1 MHVESSVLKRFS
13 ELTAAHTPECSVQ
26 YSVYA
31 EFKNI
36 YRYPRPKS
44 KDQSSTRQLH
54 SWGGQ
59 QELPNMA
66 AAILGELCLGG
77 SYAVAAV
84 THQRHD
90 TWQLAGALGVALSAL
105 FKL

>member
-1 MHVESSVLKRFS
+1 MRVESSVLKRFS

-59 QELPNMA
+59 QELPIMA
-66 AAILGELCLGG
+66 VAILGELCLGG
-77 SYAVAAV
+77 SLPWGQLRGGGSYAPAA
-84 THQRHD
+84 
-90 TWQLAGALGVALSAL
+90 
-105 FKL
+105 